1 MGRWKPNTTMNISVE
16 LLEQIDTFLSDN
28 PTSFL
33 NGLKRN
39 SRNVLIEKA
48 LIYYINHWEEIK
60 KAA

>member
-33 NGLKRN
+33 NSLKRN